1 MRIKNKKD
9 FMSGLMFTITG
20 IFFALVGTQY
30 KFGTA
35 AKMGAGYFPIVISI
49 IMSLLGIG
57 ICLNAL
63 SFKAD
68 EEKAPIFYWRTL
80 LMVLGPIAL
89 FSVVLKWLGLIVS
102 LFLLIAL
109 SSMASHEFTWKGTLV
124 NAVVLIIFC
133 LMVFVWIL
141 NIYLPLW
148 PSFIGN

>member
-124 NAVVLIIFC
+124 NSLILIIFC